1 MVNSTIEV
9 ARKAPRKSGGVA
21 SGGETTD
28 QELIPLVPG
37 RIADHTS
44 CLTLKVGQVIF
55 RLMET
60 RLATLGIRIRHYSV
74 LETLMDTGPR
84 SQQDLGT
91 YLRID
96 GATMVA
102 TIDDLEALGWVA
114 RKRSAGDR
122 RSYVISIMT
131 EGKKKLRQINE
142 LIDDLD
148 QEFLADINQRQHDQ
162 LRRIMSKL
170 SEGES
175 LIKGFDETRGR

>member
-1 MVNSTIEV
+1 
-9 ARKAPRKSGGVA
+9 
-21 SGGETTD
+21 
-28 QELIPLVPG
+28 
-37 RIADHTS
+37 
-44 CLTLKVGQVIF
+44 
-55 RLMET
+55 MEN
-60 RLATLGIRIRHYSV
+60 
-74 LETLMDTGPR
+74 GPR

-122 RSYVISIMT
+122 RSYIISIMT

-142 LIDDLD
+142 LIDELD
-148 QEFLADINQRQHDQ
+148 REFLADISERQREQ

-170 SEGES
+170 SEGKT
-175 LIKGFDETRGR
+175 LIKAVDETRGR

>member
-1 MVNSTIEV
+1 MVNSAIEV
-9 ARKAPRKSGGVA
+9 SRKAPRKTAGA
-21 SGGETTD
+21 TTRD
-28 QELIPLVPG
+28 DTSVQEMIPLVPG
-37 RIADHTS
+37 GIADHTS

-55 RLMET
+55 RLMEN
-60 RLATLGIRIRHYSV
+60 RLAALGIRIRHYSV
-74 LETLMDTGPR
+74 LETLMENGPR

-122 RSYVISIMT
+122 RSYIISIMT

-142 LIDDLD
+142 LIDELD
-148 QEFLADINQRQHDQ
+148 REFLADISERQREQ

-170 SEGES
+170 SEGKT
-175 LIKGFDETRGR
+175 LIKAVDETRGR